1 MGMKPIVLVP
11 AGILV
16 PTPLTRRPSSLA
28 KEVLQTGAWLVF
40 KRCQYSRDA
49 PVAGSMTALMACS
62 VCIVAIMLHAM
73 AYLDRLCMVTG
84 DLVQMLLMICWLR
97 RVGYRCAVCMV
108 SPVHPFPLIP
118 VYMLA
123 GGRPKPSTLGG
134 VAVVVCRGRCCGGGD
149 GDTWRGFLLLRF
161 GDDDLRRRVG
171 GGVAVGGIVTLGDD
185 SGYDIGI
192 WTGVGIGDGVGDGV
206 GAMCFGV
213 GTFDLSWENMSANV
227 ARALLV
233 SVPKLTKG
241 DAGAGL
247 RRMWVK
253 SFAASITKSAVDVA
267 GMVTRWGKNSTVSLW
282 RVPFVVG
289 TYTV

>member
-1 MGMKPIVLVP
+1 
-11 AGILV
+11 
-16 PTPLTRRPSSLA
+16 
-28 KEVLQTGAWLVF
+28 
-40 KRCQYSRDA
+40 
-49 PVAGSMTALMACS
+49 
-62 VCIVAIMLHAM
+62 M
-73 AYLDRLCMVTG
+73 AYLARLCMG
-84 DLVQMLLMICWLR
+84 DADLVHILLTICWLR
-97 RVGYRCAVCMV
+97 RVGYRCPVCMV

-118 VYMLA
+118 AYMLA
-123 GGRPKPSTLGG
+123 GGRLSPSTLGG

-149 GDTWRGFLLLRF
+149 GDTWRGFLLLRS
-161 GDDDLRRRVG
+161 GDTVLWRRVG
-171 GGVAVGGIVTLGDD
+171 SGVAVGGIVTLGDAA
-185 SGYDIGI
+185 GYDIGI
-192 WTGVGIGDGVGDGV
+192 WTGVGIGDGAGDGF
-206 GAMCFGV
+206 GGMCFGA
-213 GTFDLSWENMSANV
+213 GTFGLSWEKMSANV

-282 RVPFVVG
+282 RVPFVLG